1 MVEKNNLKRKKNIL
15 NKLNSASLNASE
27 ESISN
32 EVVNQ
37 IIKSDI
43 SEEIDRLD
51 FHKSS
56 LSEELASK
64 KAKGKKID
72 FILLEM
78 LREVNTIL
86 AKVTFRKTSI
96 IKNVI
101 KILNDENKKSK
112 FSVSHTTR
120 LPREGDI
127 DGSDYFFVSK
137 EIFDELYEAGNFIET
152 AEVHDYKYGTS
163 KDFIYENIN
172 QGINVFLE
180 IDVQG
185 FQKLRNRNIEFRSMF
200 ILPPTIE
207 ELRKR
212 IQKRGLDS
220 EDVIEKRMKNAL
232 KELSEAEE
240 YDYLVIN
247 DVFEHAIEELLEM
260 IINKGFKDQTHDK
273 KLKILQDLLS

>member
-1 MVEKNNLKRKKNIL
+1 MSSDKGQLIVI
-15 NKLNSASLNASE
+15 SAPSGA
-27 ESISN
+27 
-32 EVVNQ
+32 
-37 IIKSDI
+37 
-43 SEEIDRLD
+43 
-51 FHKSS
+51 
-56 LSEELASK
+56 
-64 KAKGKKID
+64 G
-72 FILLEM
+72 
-78 LREVNTIL
+78 
-86 AKVTFRKTSI
+86 KTSI

-101 KILNDENKKSK
+101 KKLNDENRKSK

-127 DGSDYFFVSK
+127 DGSDYFFVSN

-163 KDFIYENIN
+163 KDFIDENIN

-200 ILPPTIE
+200 ILPPSIE

-220 EDVIEKRMKNAL
+220 EDVIEKRMKM
-232 KELSEAEE
+232 
-240 YDYLVIN
+240 
-247 DVFEHAIEELLEM
+247 H
-260 IINKGFKDQTHDK
+260 
-273 KLKILQDLLS
+273 

>member
-1 MVEKNNLKRKKNIL
+1 MSSDKGQLIVI
-15 NKLNSASLNASE
+15 SAPSGA
-27 ESISN
+27 
-32 EVVNQ
+32 
-37 IIKSDI
+37 
-43 SEEIDRLD
+43 
-51 FHKSS
+51 
-56 LSEELASK
+56 
-64 KAKGKKID
+64 G
-72 FILLEM
+72 
-78 LREVNTIL
+78 
-86 AKVTFRKTSI
+86 KTSI

-101 KILNDENKKSK
+101 KKLNDEDKKST
-112 FSVSHTTR
+112 FSISHTTR
-120 LPREGDI
+120 LPRDGDI
-127 DGSDYFFVSK
+127 DGSDYFFVSN

-163 KDFIYENIN
+163 KDFIDENIN

-200 ILPPTIE
+200 ILPPSIE

-232 KELSEAEE
+232 KELGQAEE

-247 DVFEHAIEELLEM
+247 DVFEHAIEELLE
-260 IINKGFKDQTHDK
+260 IVIKKGFKDQRHDK

>member
-1 MVEKNNLKRKKNIL
+1 MSSDKGQLIVI
-15 NKLNSASLNASE
+15 SAPSGA
-27 ESISN
+27 
-32 EVVNQ
+32 
-37 IIKSDI
+37 
-43 SEEIDRLD
+43 
-51 FHKSS
+51 
-56 LSEELASK
+56 
-64 KAKGKKID
+64 G
-72 FILLEM
+72 
-78 LREVNTIL
+78 
-86 AKVTFRKTSI
+86 KTSI

-101 KILNDENKKSK
+101 KKLNDENRKSK

-127 DGSDYFFVSK
+127 DGSDYFFVSN

-163 KDFIYENIN
+163 KDFIDENIN
-172 QGINVFLE
+172 KGINVFLE

-185 FQKLRNRNIEFRSMF
+185 FQKLRNRNVEFRSMF
-200 ILPPTIE
+200 ILPPSIE

-232 KELSEAEE
+232 KELGEAEK

-247 DVFEHAIEELLEM
+247 DVFEQAIEELLE
-260 IINKGFKDQTHDK
+260 IVINKDFKDQRHDK

>member
-1 MVEKNNLKRKKNIL
+1 MSSDKGQLIVI
-15 NKLNSASLNASE
+15 SAPSGA
-27 ESISN
+27 
-32 EVVNQ
+32 
-37 IIKSDI
+37 
-43 SEEIDRLD
+43 
-51 FHKSS
+51 
-56 LSEELASK
+56 
-64 KAKGKKID
+64 G
-72 FILLEM
+72 
-78 LREVNTIL
+78 
-86 AKVTFRKTSI
+86 KTSI
-96 IKNVI
+96 IKSVI
-101 KILNDENKKSK
+101 KKLNDENRKSK

-127 DGSDYFFVSK
+127 DGSDYFFVTN

-163 KDFIYENIN
+163 KNFIDENIN
-172 QGINVFLE
+172 KGINVFLE

-185 FQKLRNRNIEFRSMF
+185 FQKLRNRNIEFRSIF
-200 ILPPTIE
+200 ILPPSIE

-232 KELSEAEE
+232 KELGEAEE

-247 DVFEHAIEELLEM
+247 DVFEQAIEELLE
-260 IINKGFKDQTHDK
+260 IVLNKDFKDQTHDK

>member
-1 MVEKNNLKRKKNIL
+1 MSSDKGQLIVI
-15 NKLNSASLNASE
+15 SAPSGA
-27 ESISN
+27 
-32 EVVNQ
+32 
-37 IIKSDI
+37 
-43 SEEIDRLD
+43 
-51 FHKSS
+51 
-56 LSEELASK
+56 
-64 KAKGKKID
+64 G
-72 FILLEM
+72 
-78 LREVNTIL
+78 
-86 AKVTFRKTSI
+86 KTSI

-101 KILNDENKKSK
+101 KKLNDENRKSK

-127 DGSDYFFVSK
+127 DGSDYFFVSN
-137 EIFDELYEAGNFIET
+137 EIFDELYEAGTFIET

-163 KDFIYENIN
+163 RDFIDENIN

-200 ILPPTIE
+200 ILPPSIE

-212 IQKRGLDS
+212 IHKRGLDS

-232 KELSEAEE
+232 KELGQAEE

-247 DVFEHAIEELLEM
+247 DVFEHAIEELLE
-260 IINKGFKDQTHDK
+260 IVINKDFKDQRHDK

>member
-1 MVEKNNLKRKKNIL
+1 M
-15 NKLNSASLNASE
+15 
-27 ESISN
+27 SN
-32 EVVNQ
+32 EKGQLIV
-37 IIKSDI
+37 I
-43 SEEIDRLD
+43 SAP
-51 FHKSS
+51 SG
-56 LSEELASK
+56 A
-64 KAKGKKID
+64 G
-72 FILLEM
+72 
-78 LREVNTIL
+78 
-86 AKVTFRKTSI
+86 KTSI

-101 KILNDENKKSK
+101 KKLNDENKKST

-120 LPREGDI
+120 LPRDGDI
-127 DGSDYFFVSK
+127 DGNDYFFVSN

-163 KDFIYENIN
+163 KDFIDENIN

-200 ILPPTIE
+200 ILPPSIE

-232 KELSEAEE
+232 KELGEAEE

-247 DVFEHAIEELLEM
+247 DVFEQAIEELLE
-260 IINKGFKDQTHDK
+260 IVINKDFKDQTHDK

>member
-1 MVEKNNLKRKKNIL
+1 MSSDKGQLIVI
-15 NKLNSASLNASE
+15 SAPSGA
-27 ESISN
+27 
-32 EVVNQ
+32 
-37 IIKSDI
+37 
-43 SEEIDRLD
+43 
-51 FHKSS
+51 
-56 LSEELASK
+56 
-64 KAKGKKID
+64 G
-72 FILLEM
+72 
-78 LREVNTIL
+78 
-86 AKVTFRKTSI
+86 KTSI

-101 KILNDENKKSK
+101 KKLNDGNRKSK

-127 DGSDYFFVSK
+127 DGSDYFFVTN

-163 KDFIYENIN
+163 KNFIDENIN

-200 ILPPTIE
+200 ILPPSIE

-232 KELSEAEE
+232 KELGEAEE

-247 DVFEHAIEELLEM
+247 DIFEQAIEELLE
-260 IINKGFKDQTHDK
+260 IVINKDFKDQTHDK

>member
-1 MVEKNNLKRKKNIL
+1 MSSDKGQLIVI
-15 NKLNSASLNASE
+15 SAPSGA
-27 ESISN
+27 
-32 EVVNQ
+32 
-37 IIKSDI
+37 
-43 SEEIDRLD
+43 
-51 FHKSS
+51 
-56 LSEELASK
+56 
-64 KAKGKKID
+64 G
-72 FILLEM
+72 
-78 LREVNTIL
+78 
-86 AKVTFRKTSI
+86 KTSI

-101 KILNDENKKSK
+101 KKLNDENRKST

-127 DGSDYFFVSK
+127 DGSDYFFVSN
-137 EIFDELYEAGNFIET
+137 EIFDELYEAGNFVET

-163 KDFIYENIN
+163 KDFIDENIN
-172 QGINVFLE
+172 KGINVFLE

-185 FQKLRNRNIEFRSMF
+185 FQKLQNRNIEFRSIF
-200 ILPPTIE
+200 ILPPSIE

-232 KELSEAEE
+232 KELGEAEE

-247 DVFEHAIEELLEM
+247 DVFEQAIEELLE
-260 IINKGFKDQTHDK
+260 IVINKDFKDQMHDK

>member
-1 MVEKNNLKRKKNIL
+1 MSSDKGQLIVI
-15 NKLNSASLNASE
+15 SAPSGA
-27 ESISN
+27 
-32 EVVNQ
+32 
-37 IIKSDI
+37 
-43 SEEIDRLD
+43 
-51 FHKSS
+51 
-56 LSEELASK
+56 
-64 KAKGKKID
+64 G
-72 FILLEM
+72 
-78 LREVNTIL
+78 
-86 AKVTFRKTSI
+86 KTSI

-101 KILNDENKKSK
+101 KKLNDENRKSK

-127 DGSDYFFVSK
+127 DGSDYFFVSN
-137 EIFDELYEAGNFIET
+137 EIFDELYEAGTFIET

-163 KDFIYENIN
+163 KDFIDENIN

-200 ILPPTIE
+200 ILPPSIE
-207 ELRKR
+207 ELRIR
-212 IQKRGLDS
+212 IHKRGLDS

-232 KELSEAEE
+232 KELGQAEE

-247 DVFEHAIEELLEM
+247 DVFEHAIEELLE
-260 IINKGFKDQTHDK
+260 IVINKDFKDQRHDK

>member
-1 MVEKNNLKRKKNIL
+1 MSSDKGQLIVI
-15 NKLNSASLNASE
+15 SAPSGA
-27 ESISN
+27 
-32 EVVNQ
+32 
-37 IIKSDI
+37 
-43 SEEIDRLD
+43 
-51 FHKSS
+51 
-56 LSEELASK
+56 
-64 KAKGKKID
+64 G
-72 FILLEM
+72 
-78 LREVNTIL
+78 
-86 AKVTFRKTSI
+86 KTSI

-101 KILNDENKKSK
+101 KKLNDENRKSK

-127 DGSDYFFVSK
+127 DGSDYFFVSN

-163 KDFIYENIN
+163 RDFIDENIN
-172 QGINVFLE
+172 KGINVFLE

-185 FQKLRNRNIEFRSMF
+185 FQKLQNRNIEFRSIF
-200 ILPPTIE
+200 ILPPSIE

-232 KELSEAEE
+232 KELGEAEE

-247 DVFEHAIEELLEM
+247 DVFEQAIEELLE
-260 IINKGFKDQTHDK
+260 IVINKDFKDQMHDK